1 MRILRIIRGI
11 ATTAL
16 TWATVWV
23 PVSFIAI
30 GVASLF
36 RTGPALGMSVTRFMI
51 VQATLG
57 AITGAVFATSVAIAG
72 RRRTLNT
79 LSMPVVAACGAG
91 VATLVPVLVRIG
103 LAGSLE
109 TPVTA
114 IVSTLLTSGVV
125 GATCATLTLALA
137 RRAPALMDG
146 DDSPKLAIGTRPP

>member
-1 MRILRIIRGI
+1 MRILRIVRGI

-16 TWATVWV
+16 TWATIWV

-36 RTGPALGMSVTRFMI
+36 RTGPALGMSVTRFVI

-57 AITGAVFATSVAIAG
+57 AITGAVFASSVAIAG
-72 RRRTLNT
+72 RRRTLAT
-79 LSMPVVAACGAG
+79 LSVPVMAACGAG
-91 VATLVPVLVRIG
+91 VATLVPILLRIG
-103 LAGSLE
+103 VVGALE
-109 TPVTA
+109 APATL

-125 GATCATLTLALA
+125 GAICATLTLAIA

-146 DDSPKLAIGTRPP
+146 DDSAQQVIGTRPV